1 MTRLRRKLE
10 ADPRQPLHLQTI
22 RGEGYKLIAEAIFED
37 QG

>member
-10 ADPRQPLHLQTI
+10 ADPRQPVHLQTI